1 MVIVGGALAFT
12 AIGVYFA
19 WYFLKT
25 GRARWRAR
33 AAKERLAAERLSDK
47 RVAAEHEK
55 LGAER
60 ENIAAK

>member
-12 AIGVYFA
+12 AIAVYFA

-25 GRARWRAR
+25 GQARWRAR
-33 AAKERLAAERLSDK
+33 AKQRLADK

-55 LGAER
+55 LASER